1 MDESAA
7 VVTAA
12 SPPDESPPRGA
23 RPVSVPANGSRK
35 ASAIGVLS
43 LRQIISEDTRRR
55 FSSHPAISPRLLRT
69 TTERF
74 AHGIWGPVD
83 CRPSDVAE
91 ATGGRCPPAAR
102 FSRTSYSGFVIFQC
116 EEVRTRPDS
125 CRAGKAAAHGS
136 IGRSLREQGRSLLRP
151 HSEEAFC
158 FSQSGRT
165 GKDSRGS
172 PVGKNPSASPFSL
185 FFTVSRCRVAVND
198 PSAGSPT
205 ETLLRLLLP
214 LNDQV

>member
-1 MDESAA
+1 M
-7 VVTAA
+7 TAA

-151 HSEEAFC
+151 HSEEAFV
-158 FSQSGRT
+158 FLRA
-165 GKDSRGS
+165 DA
-172 PVGKNPSASPFSL
+172 PVK
-185 FFTVSRCRVAVND
+185 TAVV
-198 PSAGSPT
+198 
-205 ETLLRLLLP
+205 LP
-214 LNDQV
+214 LAKTRVRPPSRSFSRFLVAELPLMILPQVHLRKPCYDFYFL

>member
-1 MDESAA
+1 MGAGRPQQSGYSHCDRLSLKIRG
-7 VVTAA
+7 VA
-12 SPPDESPPRGA
+12 SPRIPLFPHDSCERPPNVSHTESGTGRF
-23 RPVSVPANGSRK
+23 VDQVM
-35 ASAIGVLS
+35 S
-43 LRQIISEDTRRR
+43 LRLLEDV
-55 FSSHPAISPRLLRT
+55 
-69 TTERF
+69 
-74 AHGIWGPVD
+74 G
-83 CRPSDVAE
+83 
-91 ATGGRCPPAAR
+91 CPPAAR